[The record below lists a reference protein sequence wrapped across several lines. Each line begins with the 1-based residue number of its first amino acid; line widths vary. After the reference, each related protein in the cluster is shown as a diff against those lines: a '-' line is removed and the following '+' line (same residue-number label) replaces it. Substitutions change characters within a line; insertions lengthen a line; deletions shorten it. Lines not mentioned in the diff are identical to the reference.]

1 MKLTHNVIKDPK
13 PKPNSPTPSRYQ
25 FEFQGVHFD
34 VYRLLGILGIA
45 HHAQA
50 HAFKKVIRAGRGHKS
65 VKQDIE
71 EAKVALTRWAEML
84 DEDSET
90 PDPQLHR

>member
-34 VYRLLGILGIA
+34 VYRLLGILGIT